1 MLTIFVC
8 LQSLASLP
16 FLDFVLFIIE
26 QCPLQKLC
34 FRISVFLFV
43 CGKVLLHSFCGL
55 CLFVKINFQILYNRA
70 KTMPRYCGSKKL
82 MCSTRENKELVSRA
96 SYVIMQTVLTEN
108 AYKMTHNKHLLNTIY
123 ACILASLAINLRW
136 KLKTCCKI
144 IINTLLERSQSA
156 E

>member
-16 FLDFVLFIIE
+16 FLNFVLFIIE

-55 CLFVKINFQILYNRA
+55 CLFVKIYFQILYTRA
-70 KTMPRYCGSKKL
+70 KTMPRYCDSKKL
-82 MCSTRENKELVSRA
+82 RCSTRENKETTGFKSKLCYYA
-96 SYVIMQTVLTEN
+96 N
-108 AYKMTHNKHLLNTIY
+108 FTHRK
-123 ACILASLAINLRW
+123 CIQDDKNICYFQY
-136 KLKTCCKI
+136 TCVHW
-144 IINTLLERSQSA
+144 QS
-156 E
+156 